1 MQDLLGLIYFC
12 ALIAVGYFVGTAVEK
27 KHYQEIE
34 SRESD
39 TLHLPIVSGE
49 EYEEDRGIAE
59 SRMVYGSVVIS
70 TDYFRLIVAG
80 LRNLLG
86 GEVSAYE
93 TLLDRGRRE
102 ALLRMKEKAIDSDI
116 IVNMRV
122 ESCQISRMGVVEVLA
137 YGTALYYRK

>member
-1 MQDLLGLIYFC
+1 LRFDRRRL
-12 ALIAVGYFVGTAVEK
+12 
-27 KHYQEIE
+27 
-34 SRESD
+34 SD

>member
-1 MQDLLGLIYFC
+1 MEDLFDLIFFC
-12 ALIAVGYFVGTAVEK
+12 ALVAVGYFAGSAIEK

-34 SRESD
+34 SREAD
-39 TLHLPIVSGE
+39 TLNLPVVAGKEYDE
-49 EYEEDRGIAE
+49 EKQVAE
-59 SRMVYGSVVIS
+59 ARMVYASVVIS

-102 ALLRMKEKAIDSDI
+102 AVLRMKENAIGSDI
-116 IVNMRV
+116 ILNMRL
-122 ESCQISRMGVVEVLA
+122 ESCQITRMGVVEVLA
-137 YGTALYYRK
+137 YGTAVYYKK